1 MEDLE
6 DLLCFGEKSD
16 LQKDQNKIVNSFKSM
31 LKIAKTTES
40 DFFRSPKDYL
50 RSKSINNEGYDK
62 FLNDLVF
69 ATCSILRLDES
80 SFKSVKA
87 SFQQMMKMYKIEEK
101 IVENKQLNE
110 IVKQS
115 IYKSENQ
122 ELILN

>member
-1 MEDLE
+1 
-6 DLLCFGEKSD
+6 
-16 LQKDQNKIVNSFKSM
+16 M